1 MSLSDT
7 AILNIK
13 TPDYCCISS
22 RISKSE
28 AKNLMPSTDLTEKKC
43 NIMKYKN
50 LLSHVKM
57 GKEILTFGDIKT
69 EQK

>member
-1 MSLSDT
+1 MMSMSLSDT

-28 AKNLMPSTDLTEKKC
+28 AKNLMPSTDLTEK
-43 NIMKYKN
+43 NVT
-50 LLSHVKM
+50 L
-57 GKEILTFGDIKT
+57 
-69 EQK
+69 